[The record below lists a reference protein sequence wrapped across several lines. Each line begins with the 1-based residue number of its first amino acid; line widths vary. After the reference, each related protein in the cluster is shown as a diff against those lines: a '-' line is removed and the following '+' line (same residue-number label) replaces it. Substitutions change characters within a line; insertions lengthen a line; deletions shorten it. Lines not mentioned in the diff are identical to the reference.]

1 MGWIGVGLLVCWV
14 GVLTWKVWRYRCVLT
29 NLCRWQE
36 MILEEMTRPQ
46 SDGHE
51 GNHPT
56 GVYALDEVALG
67 WAERAERRAHRDVVL
82 ARVAASP

>member
-1 MGWIGVGLLVCWV
+1 MTWMGLGVVACWV

-36 MILEEMTRPQ
+36 LMLEEMTRPHANA
-46 SDGHE
+46 GVPLV
-51 GNHPT
+51 PT